1 MKGLI
6 LKDLYMVWNY
16 CKTVVFVCII
26 FLVSSIFIEGSF
38 FFSVYPMIIAGIIPF
53 TIMVYE
59 EKIKWPPY
67 CQALPITRKQVV
79 TEKYILSLL
88 CILFAAAISVCF
100 AVIRSIVS
108 YGNIF
113 DALSTVISTATIAL
127 VGPIVMLPFIFKY
140 DVEKS
145 RLVYYLV
152 VGGTVGMSTF
162 FSFESRIPDIS
173 NGLGIIIGVVLLA
186 FSWLLSVKFYENKE
200 L

>member
-6 LKDLYMVWNY
+6 LKDLYMIWNY

-26 FLVSSIFIEGSF
+26 FLASSVFVEGSF
-38 FFSVYPMIIAGIIPF
+38 FFSVYPLVIAGIIPF

-59 EKIKWPPY
+59 EKIKWAPY
-67 CQALPITRKQVV
+67 CQSFPITRKQVV

-100 AVIRSIVS
+100 AVIRAIINSVD
-108 YGNIF
+108 IF
-113 DALSTVISTATIAL
+113 AAFSSVISTVTIAL
-127 VGPIVMLPFIFKY
+127 TGPIVMLPFIFKY

-145 RLVYYLV
+145 RRVYYLV
-152 VGGTVGMSTF
+152 VGGMAGMSTF

-173 NGLGIIIGVVLLA
+173 NGVGITIGAILLVV
-186 FSWLLSVKFYENKE
+186 SWTLSVKFYENKE